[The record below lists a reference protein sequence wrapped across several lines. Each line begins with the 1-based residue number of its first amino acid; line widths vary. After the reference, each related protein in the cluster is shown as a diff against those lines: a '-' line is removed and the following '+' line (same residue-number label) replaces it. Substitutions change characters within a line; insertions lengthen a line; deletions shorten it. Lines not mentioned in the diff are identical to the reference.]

1 MIGRRQQPPY
11 AHRVRVTRER
21 TPEPRRRLIRWRSQ
35 AKRQRHPLQRVLG
48 DLDQRA
54 LRVLRTRGHGPV
66 PDAVMSTLGLVGGW
80 AGVWA
85 AIGLGG
91 AASDPARRA
100 RWLAGAAVGPVA
112 VGVNFGVK
120 LAVGRERPL
129 IEGHPPLAR
138 APTKLSFPSAH
149 ATSSLAGATALGRV
163 APRGRPA
170 LYSLAAGI
178 CLSRPYLGMHYP
190 SDVLAGAALGAL
202 LGRLVPGLD
211 GAPKRRAVDEVPAT
225 TARDAA
231 ASVDGARATI
241 A

>member
-1 MIGRRQQPPY
+1 
-11 AHRVRVTRER
+11 
-21 TPEPRRRLIRWRSQ
+21 
-35 AKRQRHPLQRVLG
+35 
-48 DLDQRA
+48 
-54 LRVLRTRGHGPV
+54 
-66 PDAVMSTLGLVGGW
+66 MSTFGLLGEW

-85 AIGLGG
+85 AIGLAG
-91 AASDPARRA
+91 AVTDPARRA

-149 ATSSLAGATALGRV
+149 ATSSLAGATAIGRV
-163 APRGRPA
+163 APTGRPA
-170 LYSLAAGI
+170 LYALAAGI

-190 SDVLAGAALGAL
+190 SDVLAGAALGAV

-211 GAPKRRAVDEVPAT
+211 GEPKRRAADEAPA
-225 TARDAA
+225 AAAPDAA
-231 ASVDGARATI
+231 GSVDGTRATI
-241 A
+241 AR